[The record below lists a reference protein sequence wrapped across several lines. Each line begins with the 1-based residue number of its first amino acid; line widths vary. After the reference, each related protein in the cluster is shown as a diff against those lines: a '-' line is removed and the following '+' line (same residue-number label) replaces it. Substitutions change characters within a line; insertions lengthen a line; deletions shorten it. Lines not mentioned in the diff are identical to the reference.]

1 MKKIF
6 SALLLLAAIVLSGAV
21 QARTIN
27 GDLNHTGDLDVED
40 ITLLING
47 YLTGEKEYFTNDESN
62 EDNGHECVDL
72 GLSVKWATMNVGAN
86 APEEYGDYFAWGET
100 EPKDYYD
107 WDTYK
112 WCNGSLRT
120 LTKYCTDSNYGTVD
134 NKTTL
139 ELADD
144 AAHANWGGTW
154 RMPTFDEIKEL
165 LSNCTWEW
173 TTQNGVNGYK
183 VTGPSGNSIF
193 MPAAGTRWS
202 DGIDNENS
210 FGGYWSSSLYP
221 RINGCAYL
229 LLFRY
234 DGSYEYEYNGS
245 CGGRSVRAVC
255 PLQAQIINGD
265 LNHNGDLDVDDIT
278 LLINAYLTGENNED
292 DSHEYVD
299 LGLSVKW
306 ATMNVGAN
314 APEECGD
321 YFAWGETESKTDY
334 NWETYKWCNG
344 SENTMTKYC
353 TSSDYGIV
361 DDKTVLDLEDDA
373 AHVNWGGTWR
383 MPTIDEMEELKDNCS
398 WEWTTQNGVIGE
410 KVTGPNGNS
419 IFLPAAGFYSG
430 NRLVVLDELAFYWSS
445 TLFQF
450 FDENALILSFSSSGL
465 DWGAGIS
472 RCAGCPVRAVC
483 P

>member
-6 SALLLLAAIVLSGAV
+6 SALLLLAATVLTTAV
-21 QARTIN
+21 KAQTIN
-27 GDLNHTGDLDVED
+27 GDLNHNGDLDVDD
-40 ITLLING
+40 ITLLIND
-47 YLTGEKEYFTNDESN
+47 YLTGENKEGDS
-62 EDNGHECVDL
+62 HEYVDL
-72 GLSVKWATMNVGAN
+72 GLSVMWATMNVGAN

-112 WCNGSLRT
+112 WCNGSPNT
-120 LTKYCTDSNYGTVD
+120 MTKYCVSSGNGIVD
-134 NKTTL
+134 NKTVLDL
-139 ELADD
+139 EDD
-144 AAHANWGGTW
+144 AAHVNWGGTW
-154 RMPTFDEIKEL
+154 RMPTIDEMKEL
-165 LSNCTWEW
+165 VEKCSWKGTI
-173 TTQNGVNGYK
+173 QNGANGYK

-193 MPAAGTRWS
+193 LPAAGCRE
-202 DGIDNENS
+202 IDYFNYVGS
-210 FGGYWSSSLYP
+210 HGSYWSSSLFSDHNSLACFVYFLSQGTYCSED
-221 RINGCAYL
+221 I
-229 LLFRY
+229 RY
-234 DGSYEYEYNGS
+234 FGK
-245 CGGRSVRAVC
+245 SVRAVC
-255 PLQAQIINGD
+255 PLQAQTINGD

-334 NWETYKWCNG
+334 NWETFKWCNG
-344 SENTMTKYC
+344 TRDIMTKYC

-361 DDKTVLDLEDDA
+361 DNKTVLDLEDDA

-383 MPTIDEMEELKDNCS
+383 MPTIDEMDELVEKCS
-398 WEWTTQNGVIGE
+398 WEWTTQNGVNGE

-430 NRLVVLDELAFYWSS
+430 NKLVVLDEIGRYWSS
-445 TLFQF
+445 TLYPYFS
-450 FDENALILSFSSSGL
+450 ENASNLSFNSSGL
-465 DWGAGIS
+465 DWGIGGFGVG
-472 RCAGCPVRAVC
+472 RCVGQSVRAVC
-483 P
+483 Q